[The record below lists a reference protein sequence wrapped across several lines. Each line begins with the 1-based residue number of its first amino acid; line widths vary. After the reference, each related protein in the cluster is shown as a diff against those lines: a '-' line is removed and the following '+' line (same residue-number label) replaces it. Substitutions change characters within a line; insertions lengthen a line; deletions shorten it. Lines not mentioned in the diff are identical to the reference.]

1 VLDGDRLRRNVARM
15 RDKMNVHGVAAKSY
29 FPISYVAFGSTSK
42 LQHIQKLCRG
52 ESCFKL
58 ASKDDGWEGDF
69 VF

>member
-42 LQHIQKLCRG
+42 LQHI
-52 ESCFKL
+52 
-58 ASKDDGWEGDF
+58 
-69 VF
+69 